1 LDLRSRPPLKGAPLS
16 QLDDP
21 AARKLRNRA
30 TANAAERMRVLFIN
44 GSEHLLPSSCEIY
57 DQDLG
62 ISVFSMLANGR
73 RQSPTIAPN
82 GIG

>member
-1 LDLRSRPPLKGAPLS
+1 MIPRRASF
-16 QLDDP
+16 
-21 AARKLRNRA
+21 A

-62 ISVFSMLANGR
+62 ISVVSMLANGR
-73 RQSPTIAPN
+73 RRSPTIALS